1 MLKMKD
7 DPEMF
12 MKTKD
17 PVTICPTQKMTFLP
31 GCTPFYRKLQE
42 FGTNRELFRR
52 NSSVGKRTGRSK
64 I

>member
-1 MLKMKD
+1 MS
-7 DPEMF
+7 

-42 FGTNRELFRR
+42 FGTNRELLVAIRALGNEPVATKYR
-52 NSSVGKRTGRSK
+52 NSSP
-64 I
+64 